1 VISYVRP
8 ENVGRRRFWPA
19 LHSAH
24 IQATPAIGHDSH
36 SNHLPRAGVSNN
48 LQPTSVGM
56 RVALSHAVGLR
67 KVRQMET
74 TDAACRLEITDV
86 ANRIP

>member
-1 VISYVRP
+1 MISYVRP

-48 LQPTSVGM
+48 L
-56 RVALSHAVGLR
+56 
-67 KVRQMET
+67 
-74 TDAACRLEITDV
+74 
-86 ANRIP
+86 